1 MGAENLQDNLSKS
14 LDEIEAAAEA
24 ILSKSEG
31 TEAVDEQE
39 GKVEDALEAKAM
51 KKSVDADEVSDT
63 DDDGNDK
70 GEDEGKDDEKEDE
83 DEGEDKAD
91 KAEKSLRGALA
102 DSEEISKGVDASEFL
117 SEFSRIQA
125 RVVDDL
131 RFDVNKSLE
140 TSGRVSEVLSKS
152 FAAIMKSQEGLV
164 GLVKSQAGK
173 LEESNSIIKS
183 LQERLDVVEKQPVG
197 RKSVI
202 DVVEKSFAASAG
214 VANQKASLSKGEVL
228 AKMNNMILKGVPGV
242 VPMDLVKYES
252 TGQMSETIK
261 DLVENN

>member
-24 ILSKSEG
+24 ILSKSE
-31 TEAVDEQE
+31 EVDAVDKQE
-39 GKVEDALEAKAM
+39 ELVEDAQKAKAV

-63 DDDGNDK
+63 DDDGNDD
-70 GEDEGKDDEKEDE
+70 GEDEGKDDAKEDE
-83 DEGEDKAD
+83 DEGEDKA
-91 KAEKSLRGALA
+91 EKSLAGSLKE
-102 DSEEISKGVDASEFL
+102 SEEISKGVDASEFL

-131 RFDVNKSLE
+131 RFDVSKSLK
-140 TSGRVSEVLSKS
+140 TSARVSDVLSKS

-164 GLVKSQAGK
+164 NLVKSQAGK

-183 LQERLDVVEKQPVG
+183 LQERLDVVEKTPVG
-197 RKSVI
+197 RKAVV

-214 VANQKASLSKGEVL
+214 IAEQKGSLSKGEVL
-228 AKMNNMILKGVPGV
+228 AKINNMIVKGVPGV
-242 VPMDLVKYES
+242 VPMDLIKYES
-252 TGQMSETIK
+252 TGEMSATIK